1 MGNGR
6 HVILQNNKWH
16 TTVIQA
22 NFELGKNVL
31 KKILNQATHGI
42 GVFAAR
48 NIKNR
53 EIITVFKGPLI
64 TSYKQT
70 QTPEN
75 KDHYFQI
82 GINLYQGKM
91 PERRRPVNHS
101 CNPNS
106 GIIGSATLIAIK
118 NIKKD
123 EEICFDYSTT
133 MYDDPTKMK
142 CECGERNCRH
152 VIKESKMQMAQ
163 E

>member
-1 MGNGR
+1 MA
-6 HVILQNNKWH
+6 NNHGAHKFY
-16 TTVIQA
+16 IGQS
-22 NFELGKNVL
+22 
-31 KKILNQATHGI
+31 THGI

-106 GIIGSATLIAIK
+106 GIIGSATLLNCSSAMDDASFLAIAFRSL
-118 NIKKD
+118 D
-123 EEICFDYSTT
+123 S
-133 MYDDPTKMK
+133 
-142 CECGERNCRH
+142 
-152 VIKESKMQMAQ
+152 ES
-163 E
+163 ELILNFIF